1 MESVQ
6 GIYERMLKINWFNN
20 CGDDI
25 INMDIDYEKVKGWNE
40 AIRKCKSSAWSNVQ
54 MEARNNLTI
63 ILSRDWPEKDRM
75 WNHITDQAKKLLKS
89 GVTPSISKYLNSKD
103 LNINVLQSVEWD
115 ILAAMMEHVYSP
127 YVKPGFYTMLL
138 KVYEEGHFP
147 CGWKGKYPD
156 GKLLI
161 Y

>member
-1 MESVQ
+1 MEPLQ
-6 GIYERMLKINWFNN
+6 TIYDRILNINWLNN
-20 CGDDI
+20 CGGDI
-25 INMDIDYEKVKGWNE
+25 INIDINYEQVKSWKE
-40 AIRKCKSSAWSNVQ
+40 AVEKCKSSTWNNTQ
-54 MEARNNLTI
+54 LEAGNALTI
-63 ILSRDWPEKDRM
+63 SLHKDWRDKYRM
-75 WNHITDQAKKLLKS
+75 WNSIVDQAKKLLN
-89 GVTPSISKYLNSKD
+89 VEIIPIISKQLNNNTLD
-103 LNINVLQSVEWD
+103 TAVQQSIEWD
-115 ILAAMMEHVYSP
+115 MISAMMEHVYSP